1 MRSKNGNFFLDLG
14 LGQIETQKFTGDES
28 QVW

>member
-1 MRSKNGNFFLDLG
+1 MRSKNGIFFLDLG
-14 LGQIETQKFTGDES
+14 LGQIKTQKFTGDES